1 MTSSE
6 DRYVKPAAGEDPR
19 EIDREFT
26 DAELVAKR
34 AAERPVRHDQES
46 EGDQGLSSD
55 SPGVNVA
62 ERQSDGDD
70 A

>member
-6 DRYVKPAAGEDPR
+6 DRYVKPADGEDPR

-26 DAELVAKR
+26 DAEVVAKR
-34 AAERPVRHDQES
+34 QAERAVRHAQES
-46 EGDQGLSSD
+46 DGEQGLSTD
-55 SPGVNVA
+55 APGVNVA
-62 ERQSDGDD
+62 TRQNDDD

>member
-34 AAERPVRHDQES
+34 QAERAVRHQQDS
-46 EGDQGLSSD
+46 DGDQGLSND
-55 SPGVNVA
+55 APGVNVA
-62 ERQSDGDD
+62 ERQRDGD

>member
-6 DRYVKPAAGEDPR
+6 DRYVKPVEGDDPR

-34 AAERPVRHDQES
+34 QAERARRHVQEP
-46 EGDQGLSSD
+46 EGEQGLSSD
-55 SPGVNVA
+55 APGVNVA
-62 ERQSDGDD
+62 DRHADGDD
-70 A
+70 

>member
-6 DRYVKPAAGEDPR
+6 DRYVKPTEGEDPR

-34 AAERPVRHDQES
+34 QAERAVSHPQES
-46 EGDQGLSSD
+46 EGDQRLTSD
-55 SPGVNVA
+55 APGVNVA
-62 ERQSDGDD
+62 ERQKDGD